1 MKKAELLYDKLEFD
15 YLQWHLKLM
24 FKYRI
29 TFLAGDSATKSNPIF
44 KH

>member
-15 YLQWHLKLM
+15 YLQWHLKFM

-29 TFLAGDSATKSNPIF
+29 TFLAGYSSTGKYFIAK
-44 KH
+44 